1 MDETKTKAKR
11 GSPVPDERDH
21 VTSGEAA
28 KILNTSRDSDPVPRS
43 RGEDSDPGENRR
55 RGLRLFRRSDL
66 ERYKATRAQQA
77 S

>member
-28 KILNTSRDSDPVPRS
+28 QILNTSRDSVQYLDRVGKIHSERTAS
-43 RGEDSDPGENRR
+43 
-55 RGLRLFRRSDL
+55 GLRLFRRSDL
-66 ERYKATRAQQA
+66 EKYKAQKQA